1 MKPWLG
7 AGAEVEV
14 ELVAGAGQK
23 SLPANGKKAA
33 KRAPHEQIAAMEWI
47 GMECALS
54 CRSHTATART
64 SDWARSREREAL
76 GIGMRGR
83 EMDTD
88 GTLALALGGAWGA
101 LLLWPDEGLRSRLEI
116 GNRRRLSWVRSRCRN
131 NCN

>member
-7 AGAEVEV
+7 VGSEVEV
-14 ELVAGAGQK
+14 EAGAGQK

-33 KRAPHEQIAAMEWI
+33 KRAPHEQIAAMEWN
-47 GMECALS
+47 GMCPQLPQPHGNG
-54 CRSHTATART
+54 SHFRPGQGHGQGAV
-64 SDWARSREREAL
+64 

-88 GTLALALGGAWGA
+88 GTLALALGVHGAQ
-101 LLLWPDEGLRSRLEI
+101 LLWPDEGLRSRLEI
-116 GNRRRLSWVRSRCRN
+116 GNRRRLSWSRSRCRN

>member
-14 ELVAGAGQK
+14 EAGAGQK

-54 CRSHTATART
+54 CHSHTATART
-64 SDWARSREREAL
+64 SDRHREREAL
-76 GIGMRGR
+76 GIGIRGR

-101 LLLWPDEGLRSRLEI
+101 LLLWPDVGLRSRLEI